1 MSLGSPTL
9 PCLSL
14 CVCVCVGMGLVTTL
28 LAPCSTCTPAFSQL
42 LTSFSLYTCHPS
54 AHQPSRISTPG
65 SSPTCCQMIV
75 VLFRSCCS
83 CVFVPCSLLFFP
95 CSAGSLH
102 SCLPACLPNSP
113 SLPLLHPAGC
123 APAPSFPPTIIS
135 GHPSQHLHPPPL
147 Q

>member
-1 MSLGSPTL
+1 MFYSLKTVWSTLMSLGSPTL

-83 CVFVPCSLLFFP
+83 CVFVPCSLLFFSP
-95 CSAGSLH
+95 VPQDHYILVCLLACRTHPLCLCSTQ
-102 SCLPACLPNSP
+102 PAALQCPP
-113 SLPLLHPAGC
+113 SL
-123 APAPSFPPTIIS
+123 
-135 GHPSQHLHPPPL
+135 L